1 MKFLWGLFPKQA
13 LIFFIIFS
21 MFHFFFFF
29 LICSPL
35 RQGEFSWFSLSTRAQ
50 DLTIEFSQHLCGEL
64 IWLTL
69 SLGEAQW
76 LPRALR
82 RCGQTPNLNPAETDC
97 RAQAFNGKRG
107 SHTWTSP
114 DDFLVPRG
122 VPVCSAKTRIN
133 RTKTGLGIGSPG
145 FCFTLCL
152 LVDRATT
159 LKTSALQLSES
170 LCSWSRKGQQW
181 VADHGAE
188 DAPTPSSSSS
198 GFQRSWPGCLP
209 GTHCD

>member
-1 MKFLWGLFPKQA
+1 MGFVSKTGSNFFHHLFNVP
-13 LIFFIIFS
+13 
-21 MFHFFFFF
+21 FFFFF
-29 LICSPL
+29 FDLQSTEA
-35 RQGEFSWFSLSTRAQ
+35 GEFSWFSLSTRAQ